1 MYPKGEKMKSPKL
14 SSESWKMEFLN
25 SNGKIFCQL
34 SEKELAL
41 LYWPKLNID
50 PKMSSFTG
58 TYLHIYSVKSILR
71 FFFYSSFNLLVEK
84 VLEEAIKYKNQN
96 PTVNSTL
103 TSKVIKIYLSVIR
116 DCLHADVILSVD
128 KLISASLIHYLS
140 LYASHSELKTSEASF
155 ILESMVSLCSH
166 IITNTNLFGSCVIR
180 AHFAI
185 QTCVKYA

>member
-1 MYPKGEKMKSPKL
+1 
-14 SSESWKMEFLN
+14 
-25 SNGKIFCQL
+25 
-34 SEKELAL
+34 
-41 LYWPKLNID
+41 
-50 PKMSSFTG
+50 MSSFIG
-58 TYLHIYSVKSILR
+58 IYIFPWYLFYTNLKKKFCVKSISR
-71 FFFYSSFNLLVEK
+71 IIFFYSSFNLLVEK

-155 ILESMVSLCSH
+155 ILESMVSLSSH
-166 IITNTNLFGSCVIR
+166 IIPNTNLFGSCVII